1 MTRRRYLVLFFI
13 LIILVIFGFDSGSA
27 LVGEWTP
34 ALQLTIGLGAWVL
47 VWFRYDFLQ
56 FRKEFALLAA
66 LPLIL
71 APVNELLFLR
81 GGGSGMPFFHYL
93 MILAW
98 LAAGV
103 VMVAGVLPDKKIPNE
118 RRLDTI
124 SIVIIVFIGYF
135 ILSFVVQQIGQ
146 IINRV

>member
-13 LIILVIFGFDSGSA
+13 LIILVIFGFDTGGRIA
-27 LVGEWTP
+27 GEWTP
-34 ALQLTIGLGAWVL
+34 GFQLLIGLGAWVL
-47 VWFRYDFLQ
+47 IWFRYDFLK

-71 APVNELLFLR
+71 APVNELLFLK
-81 GGGSGMPFFHYL
+81 GGGSGMPFFPYL

-98 LAAGV
+98 LAAGAV
-103 VMVAGVLPDKKIPNE
+103 LVGSILPDKKVPNE

-124 SIVIIVFIGYF
+124 AIVITVFISYF
-135 ILSFVVQQIGQ
+135 ILSLVVQQIGQ
-146 IINRV
+146 IIDRV